1 MSRVP
6 LPARGRVR
14 GGAVRVQR
22 PAEGAGGLQIRQVIA
37 TPTPSL
43 NTNTN
48 YYCRLCDDSLEL
60 GYKEQWCNETNEI
73 VYVDL
78 AQFPTTDVQITCG
91 IVSTG
96 LRLYVLSSTW
106 KHCAG

>member
-22 PAEGAGGLQIRQVIA
+22 PAEGAGGLQIRQVSA

-48 YYCRLCDDSLEL
+48 YYCRLCDDTLEL

-91 IVSTG
+91 IVSAG
-96 LRLYVLSSTW
+96 LCYTFLSIW

>member
-1 MSRVP
+1 MRT
-6 LPARGRVR
+6 
-14 GGAVRVQR
+14 
-22 PAEGAGGLQIRQVIA
+22 

-48 YYCRLCDDSLEL
+48 YCRLCDSSLEV

-78 AQFPTTDVQITCG
+78 EQFPTTDVQITCG
-91 IVSTG
+91 IVSRYWQ
-96 LRLYVLSSTW
+96 LLYDLSTL
-106 KHCAG
+106 KHCTG